1 MYSVTPQQA
10 WLNST
15 GSLSQLSEG
24 VDNKGATW
32 ESEKSLQRPLEE
44 SAPSRES
51 NSRRGSSA
59 SRKSLKGRASSLPSL
74 TLQDLEK
81 TNTSVDSQA
90 PPTSPLSEGGSSI
103 WEHESDIVTVL
114 IDPSSGKSIQQR
126 RRKSLKSIKS
136 RDSSRESICES
147 EGTSSSSKSKKKK
160 RNRLVD
166 IDDIVLDFDPE
177 KEFLWEMWKKYERE
191 KLKKQSAE
199 DLHSLSGDEGYH
211 TRHRTNSSEINISGA
226 KVKTSEFSL
235 HKSVNKLKSNHSR
248 KSSNASNMSYTS
260 GEEISTPEER
270 TVTPDPT
277 QVPNETTQSTS
288 INFAEQEQFPQPIEV
303 DAVVIEQPQDNV
315 STLASSI
322 NETPSTTPLETQGDT
337 DQKAKNN
344 NNNSKRSQFGADL
357 YSVVEVLVLHRLPGE
372 KLGMGLSVESTG
384 GESDPVKGVF
394 VESVTPG
401 GAADRASGGKHGL
414 CVGDE
419 ILEVN
424 NSKLSEVSYSETVAF
439 FKEMPLR
446 VMFTV
451 RRQHQADLE
460 VPPENIVNLSGEFPQ
475 SDLDEEH
482 MSSIAEV
489 PNNTTTSA
497 TIPGGFE
504 LVVVTVKKKDP
515 KENLGLTIV
524 PSYGSTSHF
533 YQVRITIVDL
543 FSNERTRYILVILS
557 RVFTEGTY
565 L

>member
-1 MYSVTPQQA
+1 M
-10 WLNST
+10 
-15 GSLSQLSEG
+15 SEG

-32 ESEKSLQRPLEE
+32 ESERDLQRPLEE
-44 SAPSRES
+44 TAPLRDSP
-51 NSRRGSSA
+51 RGSTG

-114 IDPSSGKSIQQR
+114 IDPSTGKSIQQR
-126 RRKSLKSIKS
+126 RRKSLKSIRS

-166 IDDIVLDFDPE
+166 IDDIFLEFDPE

-191 KLKKQSAE
+191 KLKKQSSE

-211 TRHRTNSSEINISGA
+211 SKHRTNTSEINISGA

-235 HKSVNKLKSNHSR
+235 HKSVKKLKTAHSR
-248 KSSNASNMSYTS
+248 KSSNGSIMSYTS

-270 TVTPDPT
+270 TNTPDPAP
-277 QVPNETTQSTS
+277 VPSQTTQSSVTNS
-288 INFAEQEQFPQPIEV
+288 SMSEQFPQPIEV
-303 DAVVIEQPQDNV
+303 ETIIADQPR
-315 STLASSI
+315 SSVL
-322 NETPSTTPLETQGDT
+322 NSTPSTNVASSQTPSDTQGET
-337 DQKAKNN
+337 EQKAKN
-344 NNNSKRSQFGADL
+344 KRSQIGADL
-357 YSVVEVLVLHRLPGE
+357 YSDVELLVLHRLPGE

-384 GESDPVKGVF
+384 GENDPVKGVF

-460 VPPENIVNLSGEFPQ
+460 VPPESIVNLMGDSPHNG
-475 SDLDEEH
+475 LDEEH

-504 LVVVTVKKKDP
+504 LVVVTVKKQES

-533 YQVRITIVDL
+533 YQVRTIL
-543 FSNERTRYILVILS
+543 IF
-557 RVFTEGTY
+557 
-565 L
+565 